1 MYKIDFL
8 TKTYIEIENPD
19 EIVEGKTRIEW
30 EKINTIEKEIGTRYF
45 FQDNIP
51 TIDSNYWTIRDN
63 SVVEM
68 DSIEKKAKDRLIF
81 EHEWQF
87 KLYPIRIIIN
97 KNLVKKGKKFHE
109 MALDLILEGT
119 PNYRNNDNLV
129 VYLKF
134 VNISD
139 GFFLTENQTLLCK
152 DVDIQVEQLTFNLKD
167 YSGVIK
173 EWTI

>member
-19 EIVEGKTRIEW
+19 EIVEGKTRLDW
-30 EKINTIEKEIGTRYF
+30 AKINTIEKEIGTRYF
-45 FQDNIP
+45 FQENIP
-51 TIDSNYWTIRDN
+51 TIDANYWTIRDN

-81 EHEWQF
+81 ENEWEL
-87 KLYPIRIIIN
+87 KLYPIRIIID

-119 PNYRNNDNLV
+119 PNYRNYDNLV